1 MRHTFEVAVE
11 IDADG
16 NPEFFILDKD
26 ISADDFLGEVQ
37 AAVALMDTLGART
50 EISESVA

>member
-11 IDADG
+11 LSADG
-16 NPEFFILDKD
+16 HPEFFILDKD
-26 ISADDFLGEVQ
+26 ISADDFLSEIQ
-37 AAVALMDTLGART
+37 AAVALMDALGART